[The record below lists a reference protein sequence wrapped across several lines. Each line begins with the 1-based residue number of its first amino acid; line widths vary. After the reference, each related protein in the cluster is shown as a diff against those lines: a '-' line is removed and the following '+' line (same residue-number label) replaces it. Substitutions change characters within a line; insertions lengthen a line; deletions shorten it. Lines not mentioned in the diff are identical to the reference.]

1 MRYVLTLQWP
11 YTDITDFDHLVAFE
25 NLLESRLPRR
35 LARVDGHDVGSGEMN
50 IFVFTD
56 KPQKALDECR
66 SLIRS
71 SRIASGLFAAY
82 RDRERDEYTRL
93 WPVGSTDPFAVK

>member
-1 MRYVLTLQWP
+1 MQWP
-11 YTDITDFDHLVAFE
+11 YLEQSDFDHLIAFE

-35 LARVDGHDVGSGEMN
+35 LARVDGHDIGSGEMN

-56 KPQKALDECR
+56 KPQKALEECR

-71 SRIASGLFAAY
+71 ARIAERLSAAF
-82 RDRERDEYTRL
+82 RERDGEEYTRL
-93 WPVGSTDPFAVK
+93 WPVESTEPFKVT